1 MVLVTITLL
10 VLAASLGYM
19 FLIWNYSYWRKRNV
33 PGPRPAILIGNY
45 PNMINM
51 KQHAVQDINAI
62 YSKYKQQYDAVGIYM
77 SRSPQLLVVSPELA
91 HRVFVSDF
99 KHFHDNQLASLV
111 DEKSDFIVGSNI
123 FMLAGDIWKGR
134 RADITPGLTISR
146 IKSVYPVTNQVCK
159 KMNEFIRKQIRIG
172 APDGLNGQDISLCF
186 TTEMVT
192 DCVLGLSAQSF
203 TDNPTPVMGK
213 IKAMF
218 QTSWA
223 LVLNMVAIALI
234 PSLSKIKKLRVV
246 PKHVEAFFVDFM
258 QVAIDTRHAQQA
270 AGLQTDR
277 VDFLDY
283 ILQLAKKRNLS
294 TRQITVMSMT
304 FLLDGFE
311 TTASVLAHTLLLLGR
326 NAKAQQRLREEL
338 QAHLN
343 DEGFVAFDKLI
354 ELPYLDA
361 CVHET
366 LRLFPP
372 LPISNKLCT
381 RNIEVSN
388 RNGPNFTIEKGTTVL
403 VPHSCF
409 MQDDDYF
416 PNAQEYQPERFLEPN
431 AIKMYRD
438 RGVFM
443 AFGNGP
449 RICIGMRFALAQ
461 IKAALVEIIN
471 NFDVKV
477 NPKTRNDNMYDPFG
491 MISSLKGGIWL
502 DFTARQ

>member
-10 VLAASLGYM
+10 MLAASLGYV
-19 FLIWNYSYWRKRNV
+19 FLIWNYGYWRKRKV
-33 PGPRPAILIGNY
+33 PGPSPAILTGNY
-45 PNMINM
+45 PNMIKM
-51 KQHAVQDINAI
+51 KQHAIQDLNEI
-62 YSKYKQQYDAVGIYM
+62 YCKYKQQYDAVGIYS

-99 KHFHDNQLASLV
+99 KHFQDNELANLV

-123 FMLAGDIWKGR
+123 FTLTGDKWKER

-159 KMNEFIRKQIRIG
+159 KMNEFIRKQIRI
-172 APDGLNGQDISLCF
+172 APDGLNGKDISLCF

-203 TDNPTPVMGK
+203 TDNPTPVMDK

-218 QTSWA
+218 QQSWS
-223 LVLNMVAIALI
+223 LVLNFVAISLI
-234 PSLSKIKKLRVV
+234 PSLSKIKKLRIV

-258 QVAIDTRHAQQA
+258 QAAIDTRHAQRA
-270 AGLQTDR
+270 AGLQSDR

-283 ILQLAKKRNLS
+283 ILQLAKKRSLN
-294 TRQITVMSMT
+294 TRQITAQSMT

-311 TTASVLAHTLLLLGR
+311 TTASVLAHTLLLLAR
-326 NAKAQQRLREEL
+326 NAEAQQRLREEL

-343 DEGFVAFDKLI
+343 NEGFVAFERLV

-361 CVHET
+361 CVHEC

-372 LPISNKLCT
+372 IPISNKLCT
-381 RNIEVSN
+381 RPIELSN
-388 RNGPNFTIEKGTTVL
+388 RNGPNFIIEKGTTVL
-403 VPHSCF
+403 VPHLCF
-409 MQDDDYF
+409 MLDNDYF
-416 PNAQEYQPERFLEPN
+416 PNAQEYQPDRFLEPN
-431 AIKMYRD
+431 AIKMYRE
-438 RGVFM
+438 RGIFM
-443 AFGNGP
+443 AFGDGP
-449 RICIGMRFALAQ
+449 RICIGIRLALAQ
-461 IKAALVEIIN
+461 IKAALVEIIT

-477 NPKTRNDNMYDPFG
+477 NPKTRKDNMYDPLGF
-491 MISSLKGGIWL
+491 ISSLNGGIWL
-502 DFTARQ
+502 DFSARQ